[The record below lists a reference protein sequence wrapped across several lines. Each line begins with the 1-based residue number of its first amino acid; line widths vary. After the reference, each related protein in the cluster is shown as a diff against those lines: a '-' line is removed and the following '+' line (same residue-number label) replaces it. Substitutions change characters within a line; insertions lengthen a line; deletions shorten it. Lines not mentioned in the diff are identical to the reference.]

1 MVDDKEEYI
10 IIMNE
15 NITKEKL
22 DELFEQASKR
32 LSENIID
39 KYANWMEVFDE
50 EIKDPI
56 QKDIV
61 MISYTQTQTLLA
73 IKEVFD
79 KLFTE

>member
-1 MVDDKEEYI
+1 
-10 IIMNE
+10 MNE
-15 NITKEKL
+15 NIIKEKL

-61 MISYTQTQTLLA
+61 MISYAQTQTLLA

>member
-10 IIMNE
+10 IMNE
-15 NITKEKL
+15 NIIKEKL

-61 MISYTQTQTLLA
+61 MISYAQTQTLLA

>member
-1 MVDDKEEYI
+1 
-10 IIMNE
+10 MNE

-56 QKDIV
+56 QKDVV

>member
-1 MVDDKEEYI
+1 
-10 IIMNE
+10 MNE

>member
-1 MVDDKEEYI
+1 
-10 IIMNE
+10 MNE
-15 NITKEKL
+15 NIIKEKL

-61 MISYTQTQTLLA
+61 MISYAQTQTLLA
-73 IKEVFD
+73 IK
-79 KLFTE
+79 

>member
-1 MVDDKEEYI
+1 
-10 IIMNE
+10 MNE

-50 EIKDPI
+50 EIKNPI

>member
-1 MVDDKEEYI
+1 VVDDKEEYI
-10 IIMNE
+10 IMNE
-15 NITKEKL
+15 NIIKEKL

-61 MISYTQTQTLLA
+61 MISYAQTQTLLA

>member
-1 MVDDKEEYI
+1 MVDDKEEY

-56 QKDIV
+56 QKDVV

>member
-1 MVDDKEEYI
+1 MVDDKEEY

>member
-1 MVDDKEEYI
+1 MVDDKEEY

-50 EIKDPI
+50 EIKNPI